1 MTTRQT
7 VLYHDGELIWLQGE
21 RTHVSSMGELIRAL
35 PYDDCTAT
43 VWCGGQPDLLDI
55 LGMMLAGHP
64 WNPDASRLRLGEC
77 TGYISA
83 DHTILSLAARLDG
96 RHRMRFLDITRYC
109 EYGGNAVEAARTLH
123 ELQVTS
129 PTPGSAAVAQ
139 TIPRKHMERFARTYP
154 SPEGFAGRLVS
165 QACRGGLVWL
175 DRPGVYHDVIDL
187 DVNSMYPSI
196 LASCRLPY
204 GTPAEVDSPEDMRDD
219 QWGVFEVDI
228 MGVERPG
235 MPHWLTRR
243 SDGRRGRETP
253 IACDNGFAS
262 MTLTSDDIEAVR
274 LSCDAE
280 LIVHGGVAFDT
291 CTPFFASSTAKLGW
305 LKDMAPHPVK
315 GVYKTLLNAFVGKF
329 AQAQH
334 RDADVSVIPGL
345 DDRGRVVFHTVR
357 GDGAGHGG
365 STGVRYTPLAA
376 AVWGKARLR
385 LLRDIA
391 RVRGA
396 GGEVLYCNTD
406 GFMVRG
412 LDTGRLRGILPMG
425 TGQGEYKVEA
435 EFRRVNLLASNLYLG
450 ETVQGGT
457 LWCHSGYVEDE
468 VPTWDEFA
476 SGRYGHVYSGLP

>member
-1 MTTRQT
+1 MTTTQT

-21 RTHVSSMGELIRAL
+21 RTHVSSISEIIRAL
-35 PYDDCTAT
+35 PYGDCPAT
-43 VWCGGQPDLLDI
+43 VWCGGQPDLMDI
-55 LGMMLAGHP
+55 LGMMLTRYP

-77 TGYISA
+77 TGCISA
-83 DHTILSLAARLDG
+83 DHSILSLTVRLDG
-96 RHRMRFLDITRYC
+96 RNRMRFLDITGYC
-109 EYGGNAVEAARTLH
+109 EYGGNAVEVARTLH
-123 ELQVTS
+123 DLQVTS

-154 SPEGFAGRLVS
+154 APDGFAGQLVS

-196 LASCRLPY
+196 LASCRLPH
-204 GTPAEVDSPEDMRDD
+204 GTPTEVDSVEDMRDD

-243 SDGRRGRETP
+243 ADGRRGRETP

-305 LKDMAPHPVK
+305 LKDMAPRSGK

-329 AQAQH
+329 AQAHH
-334 RDADVSVIPGL
+334 RNANISVIPCL
-345 DDRGRVVFHTVR
+345 DDRGRVVFRTVR
-357 GDGAGHGG
+357 CDDAGRGV
-365 STGVRYTPLAA
+365 STNVRYTPLAA

-385 LLRDIA
+385 LLKDISS
-391 RVRGA
+391 VRQA
-396 GGEVLYCNTD
+396 GGEVVYCNTD

-412 LDTGRLRGILPMG
+412 LDAEALRDILPMG
-425 TGQGEYKVEA
+425 RGQGEYKVEA

-457 LWCHSGYVEDE
+457 LWCHSGYVGDE

-476 SGRYGHVYSGLP
+476 SGRYGHVYSGLS

>member
-1 MTTRQT
+1 MTTTQT
-7 VLYHDGELIWLQGE
+7 VLYHDGELTWLQGE

-35 PYDDCTAT
+35 PYDDCSAT
-43 VWCGGQPDLLDI
+43 VWCGGQPDLMDI
-55 LGMMLAGHP
+55 LGMMLAGRP

-77 TGYISA
+77 TGCISA
-83 DHTILSLAARLDG
+83 DHTILSLATGLNG
-96 RHRMRFLDITRYC
+96 RYRIRFLDITRYC
-109 EYGGNAVEAARTLH
+109 EHGVNAVEAARTLH
-123 ELQVTS
+123 DLQVTS
-129 PTPGSAAVAQ
+129 PTPGSAAVSQ
-139 TIPRKHMERFARTYP
+139 TIPRRHMERFARTYP
-154 SPEGFAGRLVS
+154 APDGFAGQMVS

-196 LASCRLPY
+196 LASCRLPH
-204 GTPAEVDSPEDMRDD
+204 GTPTEVDSPEDMRDG

-228 MGVERPG
+228 MGAERPG

-253 IACDNGFAS
+253 VACDNGFTS

-305 LKDMAPHPVK
+305 LKDMAPHSRK

-329 AQAQH
+329 AQARH
-334 RDADVSVIPGL
+334 RNADVTVVPCL
-345 DDRGRVVFHTVR
+345 DDRGRVMFRTVR
-357 GDGAGHGG
+357 GVAPAHAG
-365 STGVRYTPLAA
+365 STSVRYTPLAA

-391 RVRGA
+391 GVRRA

-412 LDTGRLRGILPMG
+412 LDTGRLRDILPMG

-468 VPTWDEFA
+468 VPTWEEFA
-476 SGRYGHVYSGLP
+476 SGRYGRVYSGLS

>member
-1 MTTRQT
+1 MTTAQT

-21 RTHVSSMGELIRAL
+21 RTHVSSMREIIRAL
-35 PYDDCTAT
+35 PYDDCPTT

-55 LGMMLAGHP
+55 LGMMLARYS

-96 RHRMRFLDITRYC
+96 RNRIRFIDITRYC
-109 EYGGNAVEAARTLH
+109 EHGGNAVEAARTLH
-123 ELQVTS
+123 DLQVTA

-139 TIPRKHMERFARTYP
+139 TIPRRHMERFARTYP
-154 SPEGFAGRLVS
+154 APDGFAGQLVS

-175 DRPGVYHDVIDL
+175 DRPGVYHDVIDI

-196 LASCRLPY
+196 LESCRLPY
-204 GTPAEVDSPEDMRDD
+204 GTPTEVDSPEDMRDD

-228 MGVERPG
+228 IGAERPG

-243 SDGRRGRETP
+243 ADGRRGRERP
-253 IACDNGFAS
+253 VACGNGFAS

-291 CTPFFASSTAKLGW
+291 CTPFFASSTVKLGW
-305 LKDMAPHPVK
+305 LKDTAPHQAR

-334 RDADVSVIPGL
+334 RNADISVTPGL
-345 DDRGRVVFHTVR
+345 DDHGRVVFNTVR
-357 GDGAGHGG
+357 GAVAGRGR
-365 STGVRYTPLAA
+365 STSVRYTPLAA

-391 RVRGA
+391 GVRRA

-412 LDTGRLRGILPMG
+412 LDTGRLRDILPMG

-457 LWCHSGYVEDE
+457 LWCHSGYVGDE

-476 SGRYGHVYSGLP
+476 SGRYGRVYSGLS